1 MRITISRLSVLQSR
15 ERIAPDGAMDSR
27 RANGITKFEDFN
39 SSCCMRM
46 LPVLSHWSQAF
57 SQAESGGR
65 MMVVSRQ
72 RSTTKILSLFIV
84 VVVSG
89 LLLLQLCADRAIIT
103 VRAIVDTIDGLVQFL
118 DFIFKSFHFCL

>member
-1 MRITISRLSVLQSR
+1 MVLSFRRMTISRLSVLQSR

-57 SQAESGGR
+57 SQAESGGII
-65 MMVVSRQ
+65 MVVSLIF
-72 RSTTKILSLFIV
+72 SIMIVLSFLWV

-89 LLLLQLCADRAIIT
+89 LLLLQLCADRAIIA
-103 VRAIVDTIDGLVQFL
+103 VRTIVDTIDCFV
-118 DFIFKSFHFCL
+118 